1 MSFKENLAEKLD
13 DTNISALA
21 RKSGLSDETIRSIL
35 AGRSEDP
42 LLSTVIKIAQGLEIS
57 LDELVFRKRAKTDD
71 FGEVPFDKKLWEEC
85 TELVERYIEDN
96 KLANNIKLKQLL
108 HTIDAILDYST
119 NNNLQTIDEKF
130 AIWTCKKNFGK

>member
-1 MSFKENLAEKLD
+1 MNFKENLAEKLE

-57 LDELVFRKRAKTDD
+57 LDELVFRKRAKNEE
-71 FGEVPFDKKLWEEC
+71 FGEVLFNKKLWEEC
-85 TELVERYIEDN
+85 TEFVERYIEDK
-96 KLANNIKLKQLL
+96 KLANSIKLKQLL
-108 HTIDAILDYST
+108 HTIDSILDYST
-119 NNNLQTIDEKF
+119 NNNLKKIDEKF
-130 AIWTCKKNFGK
+130 AVWTCKKNFGK

>member
-1 MSFKENLAEKLD
+1 MNFKENLAEKLE

-57 LDELVFRKRAKTDD
+57 LDELVFRKRAKTED

-85 TELVERYIEDN
+85 TEFVERYIEDK
-96 KLANNIKLKQLL
+96 KLANSIKLKQLL
-108 HTIDAILDYST
+108 HTIDSILDYST
-119 NNNLQTIDEKF
+119 NNNLQAIDERF